1 MRKSGWAA
9 ATGLGSL
16 VLLLAACGGSSSPTG
31 ATGAGSSSVQ
41 TGSGS
46 SGAAPA
52 SSVSAASTATK
63 NGGGSSPT
71 SSPHQTAGPQP
82 SAGIS
87 SIPPIGTTVM
97 IVQHSAI
104 GFVMAKA
111 GGQVVY
117 TYSKDTKGGAPT
129 CTGVC
134 AQTWLPVTGTPQA
147 GPADTFPGAFAV
159 VKNASGAYQVTYNG
173 LPLYTLKGAKPY
185 AVTGNNMGGVWHV
198 IPLSASDIHT

>member
-1 MRKSGWAA
+1 
-9 ATGLGSL
+9 
-16 VLLLAACGGSSSPTG
+16 
-31 ATGAGSSSVQ
+31 
-41 TGSGS
+41 
-46 SGAAPA
+46 
-52 SSVSAASTATK
+52 
-63 NGGGSSPT
+63 
-71 SSPHQTAGPQP
+71 
-82 SAGIS
+82 
-87 SIPPIGTTVM
+87 M

-117 TYSKDTKGGAPT
+117 TYLKDTKGGAPT

-147 GPADTFPGAFAV
+147 GPADTFPGTFAV
-159 VKNASGAYQVTYNG
+159 IKNASGVYQVTYNG

-185 AVTGNNMGGVWHV
+185 TVTGNNMDGVWHV